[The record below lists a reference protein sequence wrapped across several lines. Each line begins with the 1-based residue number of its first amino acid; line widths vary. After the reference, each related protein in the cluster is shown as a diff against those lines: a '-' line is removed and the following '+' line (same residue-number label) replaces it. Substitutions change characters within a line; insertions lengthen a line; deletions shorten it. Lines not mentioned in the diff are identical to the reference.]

1 MRPGHL
7 TVTTRISGG
16 SHKGRLIRTPAAA
29 NLRPTSERVRSAI
42 FSIIGPEAVLEKR
55 VLDLYAGTGV
65 LGIEALS
72 RGAAWADFVE
82 RNGRL
87 CNALRK
93 LLRQLSLESNATVV
107 QSQVSRAWPALAGGY
122 DLVFADPPYD
132 SDEIGKLASGFQIPG
147 LIAEGGLVV
156 VEYRAGSDPIEP
168 TDALIHVT
176 DRRYGDTA
184 ITVLKA
190 GTVDA

>member
-1 MRPGHL
+1 M
-7 TVTTRISGG
+7 
-16 SHKGRLIRTPAAA
+16 
-29 NLRPTSERVRSAI
+29 
-42 FSIIGPEAVLEKR
+42 EKR

-72 RGAAWADFVE
+72 RGAIWAEFVE
-82 RNGRL
+82 HDGRL
-87 CNALRK
+87 CTALRK
-93 LLRQLSLESNATVV
+93 LLRQLSMECNARVV
-107 QSQVSRAWPALAGGY
+107 QSQASRAWPGLAGSF

-132 SDEIGKLASGFQIPG
+132 SDEIEKLASGLQMPG

-168 TDALIHVT
+168 GNALVHVT

-184 ITVLKA
+184 ITVLRA
-190 GTVDA
+190 GAVDA

>member
-1 MRPGHL
+1 M
-7 TVTTRISGG
+7 TTRISGG
-16 SHKGRLIRTPAAA
+16 SHKGRLIRTPKAA

-42 FSIIGPEAVLEKR
+42 FSIIGPEAVQQKR

-72 RGAAWADFVE
+72 RGAVWAEFVE

-87 CNALRK
+87 CTALRK
-93 LLRQLSLESNATVV
+93 LLSQLSLESNANVV
-107 QSQVSRAWPALAGGY
+107 QAQVSRAWPELAGGKY

-132 SDEIGKLASGFQIPG
+132 SDEIWKLTSGLQMPG
-147 LIAEGGLVV
+147 LMAEGGLVV
-156 VEYRAGSDPIEP
+156 IEYRAGSDPVELGG
-168 TDALIHVT
+168 ALMHVT

-184 ITVLKA
+184 ITVLRA
-190 GTVDA
+190 RAVDV

>member
-1 MRPGHL
+1 MRPGPL
-7 TVTTRISGG
+7 PVTTRISGG
-16 SHKGRLIRTPAAA
+16 SHKGRLIRTPATS

-72 RGAAWADFVE
+72 RGAVWAEFVE
-82 RNGRL
+82 RNGVL
-87 CNALRK
+87 CNSLRK
-93 LLRQLSLESNATVV
+93 LLRQLSLESNARVI

-132 SDEIGKLASGFQIPG
+132 SDELGKLASGLLMPG
-147 LIAEGGLVV
+147 LITEGGLVV

-168 TDALIHVT
+168 SGALVHVT

-184 ITVLKA
+184 ITVLRTGA
-190 GTVDA
+190 VNA

>member
-42 FSIIGPEAVLEKR
+42 FSIIGPEAVLDKR

-132 SDEIGKLASGFQIPG
+132 SDEIGELASALQKPG
-147 LIAEGGLVV
+147 LIAKGGLVV
-156 VEYRAGSDPIEP
+156 VEYRAGADPIESSGVL
-168 TDALIHVT
+168 THVT

-184 ITVLKA
+184 ITILRA
-190 GTVDA
+190 GAVDA